1 MSVATL
7 VLTIDLFGVSVALPT
22 IGRELGG
29 STSSLQWVT
38 NAYSL
43 SLAALLIPAGRI
55 SDLVGRRRVAVLGL
69 VSFALASL
77 ACGTAQSMEI
87 LIVARAAQGGAAA
100 MIAASALSITSNS
113 VSDENRSLAIGI
125 WTGVSAIGSAIG
137 PLMGGFAT
145 DLASWRWFFIVNIGV
160 SVVLAIL
167 TYAVVDESVDPSAQ
181 TPLDWLGGL
190 LLLIGLSFTTV
201 GIMQGPT
208 SGWGTP
214 VVSGS
219 LVMGL
224 CGLFLFWRHE
234 RRTENPLVELNLF
247 SSRSYF
253 GTSVVAFV
261 GNGAYGMFLF
271 FISLYLQQVLDLSA
285 LSTGLVFL
293 TFTLPY
299 AAGSPVVGKLQ
310 KRVEAP
316 PLLVSG
322 LVVLALSFALFA
334 LAGTER
340 GLIAVI
346 SGMVVA
352 AIGQALV
359 FNVSGV
365 AAMTSIPREKSGIA
379 SGMIS
384 TVRQGGSLIGLAA
397 AGALFKTAEVAALE
411 KSVSSSGLRLSSA
424 ETAAVSDEISGSPAA
439 AQKLAALS
447 SVDQRQVDEIIS
459 DAFVVALRCT
469 MLTFAALMILTA
481 VLARRILKR
490 GVSPVVEN

>member
-1 MSVATL
+1 MSAATL

-43 SLAALLIPAGRI
+43 SLAAFLIPAGRI

-69 VSFALASL
+69 VSFAAASL
-77 ACGTAQSMEI
+77 ACGTAQSMEM
-87 LIVARAAQGGAAA
+87 LIVSRAAQGGAAA

-167 TYAVVDESVDPSAQ
+167 TYVVVDESVDPSAQ
-181 TPLDWLGGL
+181 KSLDWFGGL
-190 LLLIGLSFTTV
+190 ALIIGLSLTTV

-208 SGWGTP
+208 SGWGAPIVT
-214 VVSGS
+214 GS
-219 LVMGL
+219 LALGA

-247 SSRSYF
+247 SSRSYL

-271 FISLYLQQVLDLSA
+271 FTSLYLQEVLGLSA

-310 KRVEAP
+310 KQVEVP
-316 PLLVSG
+316 PLLVGG
-322 LVVLALSFALFA
+322 LVVLALSFVLFA
-334 LAGTER
+334 VAGTER

-352 AIGQALV
+352 AIGQAIV

-365 AAMTSIPREKSGIA
+365 AAMTSVPREKSGIA

-384 TVRQGGSLIGLAA
+384 TVRQGGSLFGLAI
-397 AGALFKTAEVAALE
+397 AGALFKVVEAPALK
-411 KSVSSSGLRLSSA
+411 KSVSNSGVRLSPA
-424 ETAAVSDEISGSPAA
+424 EQAAVSDEISGSSAA

-447 SVDQRQVDEIIS
+447 SADQRQVDEIIS
-459 DAFVVALRCT
+459 DAFVVAFRFT
-469 MLTFAALMILTA
+469 MLTFAALMLLTA
-481 VLARRILKR
+481 VLTVGIFKR
-490 GVSPVVEN
+490 DVPPAFEA